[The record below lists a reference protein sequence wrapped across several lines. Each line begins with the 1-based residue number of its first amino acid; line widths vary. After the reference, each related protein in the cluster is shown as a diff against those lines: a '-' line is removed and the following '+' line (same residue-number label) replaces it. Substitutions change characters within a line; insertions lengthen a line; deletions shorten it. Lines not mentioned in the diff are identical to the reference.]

1 MDTRKVFE
9 RNEVRSRVSFRR
21 AELKSYKVSIHSH
34 GIYGHK
40 PAALTTPPPSFPGFL
55 PIILQISGSKLEN
68 DLLQIYYIQARS

>member
-9 RNEVRSRVSFRR
+9 RNEVRSHVSFRR
-21 AELKSYKVSIHSH
+21 AELKSYKVSIQSY

-40 PAALTTPPPSFPGFL
+40 PAALTTRLAPLPGFL